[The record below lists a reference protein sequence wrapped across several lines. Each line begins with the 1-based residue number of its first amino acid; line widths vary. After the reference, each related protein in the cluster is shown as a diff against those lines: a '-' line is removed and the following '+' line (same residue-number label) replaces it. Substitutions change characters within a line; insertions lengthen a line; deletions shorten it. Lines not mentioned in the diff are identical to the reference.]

1 MGPDEPI
8 AIIPLWHIQCPKNVS
23 ISKGGWAGSLKGGL
37 ECWSPCLCSS
47 NCSCWTPN
55 FTMWRLH
62 THQELWIVLNTH
74 THMQT
79 KRPWTTNFSHLKIKY
94 FKKSWKI
101 SLLILHRKQISTSLN
116 FETLHR
122 KTYPSTPPWEW
133 IWSRR
138 IVIMGIAES
147 PASLLPHTL
156 APKFV
161 SRWNVKLFFPPL
173 PTNTSS
179 YSYLLHHPH
188 HNIII
193 VKTSHRETKG
203 ITGPR
208 VEYSWRINY
217 LIEMQKNLQQA
228 NLKFC
233 QKILQ
238 ISDKPWKAVSKL
250 LLKLASCYQ
259 AVVKLSA
266 VTNLSSPLFNVN
278 ISKSDNI
285 NKFWVGIVNNQSHIN
300 QVSEAS
306 VI

>member
-8 AIIPLWHIQCPKNVS
+8 AIIPLWHIQCTKNVS
-23 ISKGGWAGSLKGGL
+23 ISEEGWAGSPKGGL
-37 ECWSPCLCSS
+37 ECWSPCLCCSS
-47 NCSCWTPN
+47 CSCWTPN

-62 THQELWIVLNTH
+62 THQEHWIALNTH
-74 THMQT
+74 THMQI

-101 SLLILHRKQISTSLN
+101 SLLIYTEHIFLSKFRPLLVLKPTIGKH
-116 FETLHR
+116 
-122 KTYPSTPPWEW
+122 TPLWEW

-193 VKTSHRETKG
+193 VKTSHRETHCT
-203 ITGPR
+203 TGPR
-208 VEYSWRINY
+208 VEFSWR
-217 LIEMQKNLQQA
+217 
-228 NLKFC
+228 
-233 QKILQ
+233 
-238 ISDKPWKAVSKL
+238 
-250 LLKLASCYQ
+250 
-259 AVVKLSA
+259 
-266 VTNLSSPLFNVN
+266 TT
-278 ISKSDNI
+278 
-285 NKFWVGIVNNQSHIN
+285 
-300 QVSEAS
+300 
-306 VI
+306 

>member
-1 MGPDEPI
+1 MSAFPRE
-8 AIIPLWHIQCPKNVS
+8 A
-23 ISKGGWAGSLKGGL
+23 GWAECLKGGL

-47 NCSCWTPN
+47 NCSWWTPN

-101 SLLILHRKQISTSLN
+101 SLLILHRKQISTYLN

-188 HNIII
+188 RNIII
-193 VKTSHRETKG
+193 VKTSHRE
-203 ITGPR
+203 
-208 VEYSWRINY
+208 
-217 LIEMQKNLQQA
+217 
-228 NLKFC
+228 
-233 QKILQ
+233 
-238 ISDKPWKAVSKL
+238 KPKAQW
-250 LLKLASCYQ
+250 ARG
-259 AVVKLSA
+259 LSTLGE
-266 VTNLSSPLFNVN
+266 VTT
-278 ISKSDNI
+278 
-285 NKFWVGIVNNQSHIN
+285 
-300 QVSEAS
+300 
-306 VI
+306 